1 MLNRLSRSL
10 DLLLRQKTTLNA
22 KAQQLAQTEQRL
34 IENLSRAL
42 SGVGYRVVPTQDGS
56 SGPRGAGRTRGLPKR
71 LRCPECDRRFAHP
84 LPMARHMKATHGKT
98 TSAKAPQAKAM
109 HPRRGRRGPRRKAS

>member
-1 MLNRLSRSL
+1 MLNRLSREL
-10 DLLLRQKTTLNA
+10 DLLLREKTTLNA
-22 KAQQLAQTEQRL
+22 KAERLAQTEQRL

-42 SGVGYRVVPTQDGS
+42 SGVGYRVVPAEDGS
-56 SGPRGAGRTRGLPKR
+56 SSTGGAAGRTRGLPKR

-98 TSAKAPQAKAM
+98 TSGKGAQPKAM
-109 HPRRGRRGPRRKAS
+109 HPRRRRRRRQAS